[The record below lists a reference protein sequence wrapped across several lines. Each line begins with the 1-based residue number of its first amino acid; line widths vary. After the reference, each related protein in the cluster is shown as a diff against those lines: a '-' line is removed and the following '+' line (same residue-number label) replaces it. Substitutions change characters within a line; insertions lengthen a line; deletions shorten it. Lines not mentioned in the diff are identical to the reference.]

1 MHSYRQA
8 YTLELLSQESC
19 IYGGGVMRAHLGVA
33 RGVEGCFLHL
43 TFVGFIDF
51 IS

>member
-19 IYGGGVMRAHLGVA
+19 IYGLRCYARKSGV
-33 RGVEGCFLHL
+33 GCFLHL
-43 TFVGFIDF
+43 TFEGFIDF

>member
-19 IYGGGVMRAHLGVA
+19 IYGWRCHAHIA
-33 RGVEGCFLHL
+33 DVEWRDVFC
-43 TFVGFIDF
+43 I
-51 IS
+51 

>member
-19 IYGGGVMRAHLGVA
+19 IYGWRCYARTSREGGMFFAS
-33 RGVEGCFLHL
+33 
-43 TFVGFIDF
+43 DF
-51 IS
+51 

>member
-1 MHSYRQA
+1 MLSYRQA

-19 IYGGGVMRAHLGVA
+19 IYGWRCYARTS
-33 RGVEGCFLHL
+33 RGVGCFLHL
-43 TFVGFIDF
+43 TFEGFIDF